1 MRACVCVGTSPP
13 LPAFD
18 TRLRRWYAPADG
30 SVKFDVGVV
39 LQGDVLM
46 RCRHKRRGGK
56 KSVAMFRAAFH
67 TGYTPELVLRFSLA
81 QLEGTSAARYP
92 DDFFVELIFAPVDAS
107 GDAVSGTRPRHVCGC
122 VWLCMAVDVCGC
134 GVSSRP
140 DSVVSMQLQPL
151 WRVVLW

>member
-1 MRACVCVGTSPP
+1 MRAWVCWHQPP
-13 LPAFD
+13 AAFD
-18 TRLRRWYAPADG
+18 TRLRRWYTPADG

-92 DDFFVELIFAPVDAS
+92 DDFFVVESWHGGAKSQMSLRGRA
-107 GDAVSGTRPRHVCGC
+107 GWG
-122 VWLCMAVDVCGC
+122 
-134 GVSSRP
+134 
-140 DSVVSMQLQPL
+140 
-151 WRVVLW
+151 

>member
-1 MRACVCVGTSPP
+1 MRAWVCWHQPP
-13 LPAFD
+13 AAFD
-18 TRLRRWYAPADG
+18 TRLRRWYTPADG

-107 GDAVSGTRPRHVCGC
+107 GDSLAMHPELAPALKQALASKGLADHLTAMRLDDRAPRAA
-122 VWLCMAVDVCGC
+122 LP
-134 GVSSRP
+134 R
-140 DSVVSMQLQPL
+140 L
-151 WRVVLW
+151 